1 MSQST
6 PLQRVTVLGALQKQN
21 FQGNATRAGVERG
34 CRDLVAWWGSSFGS
48 FRGITD
54 ANTGEARSKLTGDDD
69 LHAGFALGG
78 GVKVRPGDTGW
89 LGVDSAW
96 RPVRLGLFEDI
107 IEVGIKLNF

>member
-78 GVKVRPGDTGW
+78 GVKVRPGTRAGW
-89 LGVDSAW
+89 EWILPGAPCGWGCSKTSS
-96 RPVRLGLFEDI
+96 RMGSS
-107 IEVGIKLNF
+107 